1 MKLIQNNIEG
11 EYQEVCLPLRDGSWK
26 KCLKY
31 GLLYRHLRTNT
42 KGAMFDLLIHIT
54 IESIGLLYSCD
65 VNSVEN
71 IVDNAIIVVTHLTIE
86 YDVE

>member
-1 MKLIQNNIEG
+1 
-11 EYQEVCLPLRDGSWK
+11 
-26 KCLKY
+26 
-31 GLLYRHLRTNT
+31 
-42 KGAMFDLLIHIT
+42 MFDLLIHIT

-71 IVDNAIIVVTHLTIE
+71 IVDDAIIVVIHLTIE